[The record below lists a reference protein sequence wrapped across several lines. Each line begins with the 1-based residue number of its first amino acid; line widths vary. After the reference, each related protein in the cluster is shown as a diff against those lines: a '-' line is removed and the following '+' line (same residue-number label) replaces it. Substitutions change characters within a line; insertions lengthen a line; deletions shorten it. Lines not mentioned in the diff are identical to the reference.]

1 MLRIFLSIMFAALPI
16 NITFVVSFIPVDTTF
31 VALSVHIT
39 FVAVEE

>member
-1 MLRIFLSIMFAALPI
+1 MFAALPI